1 MDITKFIRDA
11 SKINACLTTLKDGS
25 VVCSKRMYIYIPAR
39 FAERQLASIST
50 EVYIVGLYAIAIED
64 GFYAVSNVNAMLRI
78 TPSAIKMV
86 KVSGDE
92 YFEFV
97 FEAGS
102 TVFTNLNLVKNDT
115 LTYYI
120 FDEFLSKGRIP
131 WYFTYDDL
139 GGLFDTAAKHA
150 GARVGNDK
158 VVIDIIASIIA
169 RNPDD
174 RYDSYRH
181 MVKSRD
187 DLIRKPPVFVPLNA
201 IQYTATNTVAKLAG
215 AYMSDGVVSALVN
228 PSERAE
234 HIETLLTS

>member
-11 SKINACLTTLKDGS
+11 SKINACLTTLKDDS

-97 FEAGS
+97 LDRKS
-102 TVFTNLNLVKNDT
+102 
-115 LTYYI
+115 
-120 FDEFLSKGRIP
+120 
-131 WYFTYDDL
+131 
-139 GGLFDTAAKHA
+139 
-150 GARVGNDK
+150 
-158 VVIDIIASIIA
+158 VV
-169 RNPDD
+169 
-174 RYDSYRH
+174 
-181 MVKSRD
+181 
-187 DLIRKPPVFVPLNA
+187 
-201 IQYTATNTVAKLAG
+201 
-215 AYMSDGVVSALVN
+215 
-228 PSERAE
+228 
-234 HIETLLTS
+234 